1 MNTMAENVKY
11 RFIENIGDYF
21 PSDYFGEDFLKK
33 VQQLADYND
42 EQMKALCPP
51 YVQLKERYTQYKNFI
66 VNQNPRVKDAISR
79 TNEFHKA
86 LLTILGYDPED
97 KGYHEKY
104 IVSEDGEKTEIV
116 PVRNILRTHNK
127 VQMLIMEMRP
137 LIKVGDDEPEGLF
150 QQQYDDGEVTPHQ
163 RYSASHWENVFT
175 FDKEHEKISPAV
187 INKAVSQI
195 FLMPEEKR
203 PQYILMLAGSKVMLL
218 DQEKWARGSYLVFS
232 LDELFSQA
240 SISAFRNYYALF
252 HLLVCKQ
259 TLAADS
265 ETLLMSTLIEDSYR
279 NAYSVTQDLKQGVV
293 NAVETIAN
301 EALYYMKNVA
311 HQPFGKL
318 QEDGTYDETDDRFE
332 AEVKDDCLTLVYR
345 LLFIFYAES
354 RQELEILPTNDEVY
368 NKGYSLDMLRDLEQ
382 VNLVSQQS
390 RDGYFFDD
398 SIKTLFYMLSHGI
411 NEGVDTKAFR
421 VIHIDSPMF
430 DDSKLN
436 HLKGVKLRNQKWQE
450 IIRSL
455 SLSNRDGKCGRISY
469 ANLGVNQLGSVYESL
484 LAYRGFYAEEDYI
497 EVHKAN
503 EPQDGT
509 FLVPYSRFE
518 AFDIS
523 EVLTDSEGM
532 PIILKKGTFVYRLN
546 GRDRQK
552 SASYYTPEVLTRS
565 TVKYTIKGI
574 LERVEKGEISALELL
589 NMKILEPAMGAAA
602 FQNEVINQLSEA
614 YLTYRSKELR
624 AKGRENW
631 RIEPDKYRD
640 ELQKVKAYIATHN
653 VYGVDLNPTA
663 IELGKLS
670 LWLNVIHKDMETP
683 FFSNRLALGNAVI
696 GAWLKVYDK
705 SEVVGTPIRGKK
717 KLQQNEWWS
726 RAPHRLHFK
735 NSRPQRRTNEIYHF
749 LLPDKNML
757 GVRSIKEQKAAHPDE
772 AALMSQ
778 KLADWTRPLSSEEFV
793 RLQRLSDKIDILLKE
808 YVEFQMSIEKLT
820 ENRYALWGTPGKSD
834 TSLLDNDNFVDTYRE
849 KQELNDT
856 RYRHDNAYYRLKMVM
871 DYWCSLWFWEYDD
884 ANSLPLREDYWSDI
898 DAMLNVS
905 DEKLNK
911 GTKLVI
917 KPSALHAEGEQMSMF
932 NDDAQL
938 TIGDEVVVEESP
950 YEQTDEQTSELIT
963 KTKQEILAQ
972 TQGQRST
979 LFDDSYRFRIV
990 ARLAERYHFFH
1001 PMLEFL
1007 EVFWLRDGFDIIC
1020 GNPPWI
1026 KLEFD
1031 EQGILAEKY
1040 PEVAIRKMSA
1050 PAARKLRDLMFEQI
1064 PATEILYHNEEIET
1078 ACSAGF
1084 LNAYCNYP
1092 LLIGQQTNLY
1102 KCVLVNTLEL
1112 ASEIG
1117 FVGLL
1122 TPESIYDD
1130 PNGQPLRRELYKHLC
1145 YHFQYQN
1152 ELRLFAE
1159 VHHHTRYGGQ
1169 LLRGGISSPPKFSS
1183 INNLFHP
1190 STVDAC
1196 FAHDGHGICGGLKDD
1211 NGKWNTQAHK
1221 DRIVNVGEDELR
1233 VLSEAFEDGADWE
1246 TVKLTSIHAKEII
1259 NVLSRFSAFP
1269 THVSDYTDRIVSEG
1283 LHETN
1288 SVDKEIMKRN
1298 VVYPNYEGMELIYSG
1313 PHFFC
1318 ANPIYKTPRS
1328 ICNLNSDYDTIDLT
1342 QIGEDYLPRTNY
1354 TPLKDLSEFRKLIPG
1369 FAIGIDEEGKTK
1381 YDDWSSYY
1389 KMGFRRMIGS
1399 TSERTLSG
1407 AILLPNC
1414 LHIGGVV
1421 SITFKNYENLIEF
1434 CGLTCSLPLDF
1445 YVKTLG
1451 ITDIHANRILPFPLG
1466 IDNRF
1471 KSALYSRTLMLN
1483 CVTRY
1488 YAKLWQECWQDS
1500 YASEQW
1506 SIEDLRLKSFDILT
1520 GEWSWDTPLRNYFER
1535 RQAMVEIDVIC
1546 AMALGLT
1553 LEDLE
1558 MIYTIQFPVLKQ
1570 YENDTWY
1577 DADGKI
1583 VFTCSKGLSGVGL
1596 DRPVWDQIKGKISE
1610 DGLTA
1615 QGAVPTYEHTITK
1628 SELYQ
1633 GQKQTFVA
1641 PYTRCDR
1648 IEDYRRAWK
1657 HFESLLNTK

>member
-1 MNTMAENVKY
+1 MSTMAENVKY

-42 EQMKALCPP
+42 DQMKALCLP
-51 YVQLKERYTQYKNFI
+51 YVQLKEHYTQYKNFI
-66 VNQNPRVKDAISR
+66 VNQNPRIKDAILR
-79 TNEFHKA
+79 TNEFHKR

-97 KGYHEKY
+97 KGYNEKY
-104 IVSEDGEKTEIV
+104 IVSEDGDKAEII

-137 LIKVGDDEPEGLF
+137 LIKVGEDEPAGLF
-150 QQQYDDGEVTPHQ
+150 QQQYDDGEVPHQ
-163 RYSASHWENVFT
+163 RYSASHWESVFT
-175 FDKEHEKISPAV
+175 FDKEHERISPSV

-218 DQEKWARGSYLVFS
+218 DQDKWARGSYLIFS

-252 HLLVCKQ
+252 HLLVCKD

-265 ETLLMSTLIEDSYR
+265 ETLLMSSLIEDSYR

-293 NAVETIAN
+293 KAVETIAN

-311 HQPFGKL
+311 HQPFGKR

-398 SIKTLFYMLSHGI
+398 SIKTLFYMLSNGI
-411 NEGVDTKAFR
+411 NEGVETKAFR

-436 HLKGVKLRNQKWQE
+436 HLNGVKLRNQKWQE

-497 EVHKAN
+497 EVHKADT
-503 EPQDGT
+503 PQDGT

-518 AFDIS
+518 AFDLS
-523 EVLTDSEGM
+523 EVLTDKDGM

-565 TVKYTIKGI
+565 TVKYTLKGI

-602 FQNEVINQLSEA
+602 FQNEVINQLAEA

-624 AKGRENW
+624 EQGREKW

-705 SEVVGTPIRGKK
+705 SEVVGTVVRGKK
-717 KLQQNEWWS
+717 TLQPTEWWE

-735 NSRPQRRTNEIYHF
+735 NNRIKRNPNEIYHF

-757 GVRSIKEQKAAHPDE
+757 GVRAIKEQKAEHPTE
-772 AALMSQ
+772 SSLMSQ
-778 KLADWTRPLSSEEFV
+778 KLAQWTAALSSEEF
-793 RLQRLSDKIDILLKE
+793 RILQRLSSKIDFLLRE

-820 ENRYALWGTPGKSD
+820 ENRYALWGTPGKNE
-834 TSLLDNDNFVDTYRE
+834 TSMLDSNDFVDTYRE

-884 ANSLPLREDYWSDI
+884 ANSLPSREDYWNDI
-898 DAMLNVS
+898 EAMLDVS

-911 GTKLVI
+911 GAKMVI
-917 KPSALHAEGEQMSMF
+917 KPSNLHAGGEQMRMF
-932 NDDAQL
+932 EDETQL

-950 YEQTDEQTSELIT
+950 YEQTDEETSVLLT
-963 KTKQEILAQ
+963 KTKQEILAE
-972 TQGQRST
+972 TQGHRTT
-979 LFDDSYRFRIV
+979 LFDNSYRFRIV

-1001 PMLEFL
+1001 PMLEFA

-1026 KLEFD
+1026 KYTFEGAD
-1031 EQGILAEKY
+1031 IIAEKY
-1040 PEVAIRKMSA
+1040 PEVAIRKMTA
-1050 PAARKLRDLMFEQI
+1050 PQVRKMREQMFEDI
-1064 PATEILYHNEEIET
+1064 PQTEVIYTSEEIEN
-1078 ACSAGF
+1078 ACSSVF
-1084 LNAYCNYP
+1084 LNAYSNYP
-1092 LLIGQQTNLY
+1092 LLAGQQTDIY
-1102 KCVLVNTLEL
+1102 KCVLENTFGLV
-1112 ASEIG
+1112 SEQG

-1130 PNGQPLRRELYKHLC
+1130 PNGQPLRHELYKHLC

-1159 VHHHTRYGGQ
+1159 VDHHTRYGGQ
-1169 LLRGGISSPPKFSS
+1169 LLRGRTSSPPRFAS

-1196 FAHDGHGICGGLKDD
+1196 FAHDGHGICGGLKDE
-1211 NGKWNTQAHK
+1211 NGKWNTAAHK
-1221 DRIVNVGEDELR
+1221 DRIVQYSEEELR
-1233 VLSEAFEDGADWE
+1233 VLSDTFEDGADWQC
-1246 TVKLTSIHAKEII
+1246 VKLVSVHTNEII
-1259 NVLSRFSAFP
+1259 RILKKLSQYRSIITDDKIITVAFDE
-1269 THVSDYTDRIVSEG
+1269 TGAVDSGILDRK
-1283 LHETN
+1283 TF
-1288 SVDKEIMKRN
+1288 
-1298 VVYPNYEGMELIYSG
+1298 YPNVDNYEMVYNG
-1313 PHFFC
+1313 PQFYV
-1318 ANPIYKTPRS
+1318 ANPLNKTPRER
-1328 ICNLNSDYDTIDLT
+1328 CLLNSDYDNIDLMAV
-1342 QIGEDYLPRTNY
+1342 DANY
-1354 TPLKDLSEFRKLIPG
+1354 TPRSNYIPLKSKEEYTRLIQGFPQGQDSDGNTVYDNWIDYYHLGFRKMVG
-1369 FAIGIDEEGKTK
+1369 
-1381 YDDWSSYY
+1381 SSA
-1389 KMGFRRMIGS
+1389 
-1399 TSERTLSG
+1399 ERTLIG
-1407 AILLPNC
+1407 AILPKRTAHINGVISVTFQNP
-1414 LHIGGVV
+1414 LHIVDMSALCSSVV
-1421 SITFKNYENLIEF
+1421 M
-1434 CGLTCSLPLDF
+1434 DF
-1445 YVKTLG
+1445 YVKTLSVHNL
-1451 ITDIHANRILPFPLG
+1451 TTNRILSFPLG
-1466 IDNRF
+1466 VHE
-1471 KSALYSRTLMLN
+1471 KYKAALYSRALLLN
-1483 CVTRY
+1483 CLTEAYRQ
-1488 YAKLWQECWQDS
+1488 LWEDCWSES
-1500 YASEQW
+1500 YRSQSW
-1506 SIEDLRLKSFDILT
+1506 SIEDHRLKPFNTLT
-1520 GEWSWDTPLRNYFER
+1520 QTWSWDIPLRNYFER
-1535 RQAMVEIDVIC
+1535 RQALVEIDVIS
-1546 AMALGLT
+1546 AMALGLS
-1553 LEDLE
+1553 LDDLE
-1558 MIYTIQFPVLKQ
+1558 MIYQIQFPIMQQ
-1570 YENDTWY
+1570 YEQDTWY
-1577 DADGKI
+1577 DAEGKV
-1583 VFTCSKGLSGVGL
+1583 VFTCSKGLPGVGL
-1596 DRPVWDQIKGKISE
+1596 DRPVWDSIKGEISE

-1615 QGAVPTYEHTITK
+1615 KGVAPTYEHTITK

-1633 GQKQTFVA
+1633 DQKQTFVA
-1641 PYTRCDR
+1641 PYTCCDR
-1648 IEDYRRAWK
+1648 IADYRRAWA
-1657 HFESLLNTK
+1657 HFEKVFK

>member
-1 MNTMAENVKY
+1 MSTMAENVKY

-42 EQMKALCPP
+42 DQMKALCPP
-51 YVQLKERYTQYKNFI
+51 YVQLKEHYTQYKNFI
-66 VNQNPRVKDAISR
+66 VNQNPRIKDAILR
-79 TNEFHKA
+79 TNEFHKR

-97 KGYHEKY
+97 KGYNEKY
-104 IVSEDGEKTEIV
+104 IVSEDGDKAEII

-137 LIKVGDDEPEGLF
+137 LIKVGEDEPAGLF
-150 QQQYDDGEVTPHQ
+150 QQQYDDGEVPHQ
-163 RYSASHWENVFT
+163 RYSASHWESVFT
-175 FDKEHEKISPAV
+175 FDKEHERISPSV
-187 INKAVSQI
+187 INKAISQI

-218 DQEKWARGSYLVFS
+218 DQDKWARGSYLIFS

-252 HLLVCKQ
+252 HLLVCKD

-265 ETLLMSTLIEDSYR
+265 ETLLMSSLIEDSYR

-293 NAVETIAN
+293 KAVETIAN

-311 HQPFGKL
+311 HQPFGKR
-318 QEDGTYDETDDRFE
+318 QDDGTYDETDDRFE

-411 NEGVDTKAFR
+411 NEGVETKAFR

-436 HLKGVKLRNQKWQE
+436 HLNGVKLRNQKWQE

-497 EVHKAN
+497 EVHKADT
-503 EPQDGT
+503 PQDGT

-518 AFDIS
+518 AFDLS
-523 EVLTDSEGM
+523 EVLTDKDGM

-565 TVKYTIKGI
+565 TVKYTLKGI
-574 LERVEKGEISALELL
+574 LERVENKEISALELL

-602 FQNEVINQLSEA
+602 FQNEVINQLAEA

-624 AKGRENW
+624 EQGREKW

-705 SEVVGTPIRGKK
+705 SEVVGTVVRGKK
-717 KLQQNEWWS
+717 TLQPTEWWEH
-726 RAPHRLHFK
+726 APHRLHFK
-735 NSRPQRRTNEIYHF
+735 NNRIKRNPNEIYHF

-757 GVRSIKEQKAAHPDE
+757 GVRAIKEQKAAHPTE
-772 AALMSQ
+772 SSLMSQ
-778 KLADWTRPLSSEEFV
+778 KLAQWTAALSSEEFKT
-793 RLQRLSDKIDILLKE
+793 LQRLSSKIDFLLRE

-820 ENRYALWGTPGKSD
+820 ENRYALWGTPGKNE
-834 TSLLDNDNFVDTYRE
+834 TSMLDSNDFVDTYRE

-884 ANSLPLREDYWSDI
+884 ANSLPSREDYWNDI
-898 DAMLNVS
+898 EAMLDVS

-911 GTKLVI
+911 GAKMVI
-917 KPSALHAEGEQMSMF
+917 KPSNLHAGGEQMRMF
-932 NDDAQL
+932 EEETQL
-938 TIGDEVVVEESP
+938 TIGDEVIVEESP
-950 YEQTDEQTSELIT
+950 YEQTDEETSVLLT
-963 KTKQEILAQ
+963 KTKQEILAE
-972 TQGQRST
+972 TQGHRTT
-979 LFDDSYRFRIV
+979 LFDNSYRFRIV

-1001 PMLEFL
+1001 PMLEFA

-1020 GNPPWI
+1020 GNPPWL

-1031 EQGILAEKY
+1031 EQGILSEKY

-1050 PAARKLRDLMFEQI
+1050 PEVRSLRDTMFSQI
-1064 PATEILYHNEEIET
+1064 PVTETLYRSEETET
-1078 ACSAGF
+1078 AGSAVF
-1084 LNAYCNYP
+1084 MNAHCNYP
-1092 LLIGQQTNLY
+1092 LLAGQQTNLY
-1102 KCVLVNTLEL
+1102 KCVLEN
-1112 ASEIG
+1112 G
-1117 FVGLL
+1117 FSQLSQNGFMGLL
-1122 TPESIYDD
+1122 HPETVYDD
-1130 PNGQPLRRELYKHLC
+1130 PNGQPLRREIYPRLR
-1145 YHFQYQN
+1145 YHFQYHN
-1152 ELRLFAE
+1152 ELQLFAE
-1159 VHHHTRYGGQ
+1159 VHHNTKYGTHVYGSPQ
-1169 LLRGGISSPPKFSS
+1169 SHISFYS
-1183 INNLFHP
+1183 IHDLFHP
-1190 STVDAC
+1190 ATIDGC
-1196 FAHDGHGICGGLKDD
+1196 FSHDGHGVCGGIKDD
-1211 NGKWNTQAHK
+1211 DGKWNLESHK
-1221 DRIVNVGEDELR
+1221 NRIVHFTDNELR
-1233 VLSEAFEDGADWE
+1233 VLCDAFEDGENWQ
-1246 TVKLTSIHAKEII
+1246 TTKLISIHS
-1259 NVLSRFSAFP
+1259 NVIVSVLETLSRFP
-1269 THVSDYTDRIVSEG
+1269 HHVRNYRRVISEG

-1288 SVDKEIMKRN
+1288 AVDKGIMCRN
-1298 VVYPNYEGMELIYSG
+1298 TKIPDVDRYEMIYSG
-1313 PHFFC
+1313 PHIYVS
-1318 ANPIYKTPRS
+1318 NPQYKTPR
-1328 ICNLNSDYDTIDLT
+1328 IKCVLNSDYDIVDASNKDSF
-1342 QIGEDYLPRTNY
+1342 IRTNY
-1354 TPLKDLSEFRKLIPG
+1354 TPVLPIEQYKEVIEGFEESEISWIDGIKVGLRKMLSISG
-1369 FAIGIDEEGKTK
+1369 
-1381 YDDWSSYY
+1381 
-1389 KMGFRRMIGS
+1389 
-1399 TSERTLSG
+1399 ERTLTL
-1407 AILLPNC
+1407 ALLPSKSSHTNG
-1414 LHIGGVV
+1414 II
-1421 SITFKNYENLIEF
+1421 SIIFPTNWQNVEF
-1434 CGLTCSLPLDF
+1434 TGLGSSTILDF
-1445 YVKTLG
+1445 FIKVIGSQNMTEGRLSS
-1451 ITDIHANRILPFPLG
+1451 FPLG
-1466 IDNRF
+1466 IDDKY
-1471 KSALYSRTLMLN
+1471 KSALYVRTLLLN
-1483 CVTRY
+1483 CLTEPY
-1488 YAKLWQECWQDS
+1488 SPLWEECWREDYRSQ
-1500 YASEQW
+1500 QW
-1506 SIEDLRLKSFDILT
+1506 SIEDSRLKPFNTLT
-1520 GEWSWDTPLRNYFER
+1520 KQWSWDIPLRNYFER
-1535 RQAMVEIDVIC
+1535 HQALVEIDVIT
-1546 AMALGLT
+1546 AMALGLS

-1558 MIYTIQFPVLKQ
+1558 MIYTIQFPVLQ
-1570 YENDTWY
+1570 QNENDTWY
-1577 DADGKI
+1577 DAEGKI
-1583 VFTCSKGLSGVGL
+1583 VFTCSKGLTGVGL
-1596 DRPVWDQIKGKISE
+1596 DRPVWDGIKGDISG

-1615 QGAVPTYEHTITK
+1615 KGVAPTYEHTITK

-1641 PYTRCDR
+1641 PYTCCDR
-1648 IEDYRRAWK
+1648 IADYRRAWA
-1657 HFESLLNTK
+1657 HFEKVFK

>member
-1 MNTMAENVKY
+1 MSTMAENVKY

-42 EQMKALCPP
+42 DQMKALCPP
-51 YVQLKERYTQYKNFI
+51 YVQLKEHYTQYKNFI
-66 VNQNPRVKDAISR
+66 VNQNPRIKDAILR
-79 TNEFHKA
+79 TNEFHKR

-97 KGYHEKY
+97 RGYNEKY
-104 IVSEDGEKTEIV
+104 IVSEDGDKAEII

-137 LIKVGDDEPEGLF
+137 LIKVGEDEPAGLF
-150 QQQYDDGEVTPHQ
+150 QQQYDDGEVPHQ
-163 RYSASHWENVFT
+163 RYSASHWESVFT
-175 FDKEHEKISPAV
+175 FDKEHERISPSV

-218 DQEKWARGSYLVFS
+218 DQDKWARGSYLIFS

-252 HLLVCKQ
+252 HLLVCKD

-265 ETLLMSTLIEDSYR
+265 ETLLMSSLIEDSYR

-293 NAVETIAN
+293 KAVETIAN

-311 HQPFGKL
+311 HQPFGKR
-318 QEDGTYDETDDRFE
+318 EDDGTYDETDDRFE

-411 NEGVDTKAFR
+411 NEGVETKAFR

-436 HLKGVKLRNQKWQE
+436 HLNGVKLRNQKWQE

-497 EVHKAN
+497 EVHKADT
-503 EPQDGT
+503 PQDGT

-518 AFDIS
+518 AFDLS
-523 EVLTDSEGM
+523 EVLTDKDGM

-565 TVKYTIKGI
+565 TVKYTLKGI

-602 FQNEVINQLSEA
+602 FQNEVINQLAEA

-624 AKGRENW
+624 EQGREKW

-705 SEVVGTPIRGKK
+705 SEVVGTVVRGKK
-717 KLQQNEWWS
+717 TLQPTDWWE

-735 NSRPQRRTNEIYHF
+735 NNRIKRNPNEIYHF

-757 GVRSIKEQKAAHPDE
+757 GVRAIKEQKAAHPTE
-772 AALMSQ
+772 SSLMSQ
-778 KLADWTRPLSSEEFV
+778 KLAQWTAALSSEEFKT
-793 RLQRLSDKIDILLKE
+793 LQRLSSKIDILLRE

-820 ENRYALWGTPGKSD
+820 ENRYALWGTPGKNE
-834 TSLLDNDNFVDTYRE
+834 TSMLDSNDFVDTYRE

-884 ANSLPLREDYWSDI
+884 ANSLPSREDYWNDI
-898 DAMLNVS
+898 EAMLDVS
-905 DEKLNK
+905 DDKLNK
-911 GTKLVI
+911 GAKMVI
-917 KPSALHAEGEQMSMF
+917 KPSNLHAGGEQMRMF
-932 NDDAQL
+932 EEETQL

-950 YEQTDEQTSELIT
+950 YEQTDEETSVLLT
-963 KTKQEILAQ
+963 KTKQEILAE
-972 TQGQRST
+972 TQGHRTT
-979 LFDDSYRFRIV
+979 LFDNSYRFRIV

-1001 PMLEFL
+1001 PMLEFA

-1031 EQGILAEKY
+1031 EQGIVSEKY
-1040 PEVAIRKMSA
+1040 PEVAIRNISA
-1050 PAARKLRDLMFEQI
+1050 PERKKLLDKFFAENEYLHQLFIAEQVDN
-1064 PATEILYHNEEIET
+1064 TCTTNYM
-1078 ACSAGF
+1078 S
-1084 LNAYCNYP
+1084 AYCNYP
-1092 LLIGQQTNLY
+1092 LLRGQQANLY
-1102 KCVLVNTLEL
+1102 KCVLTN
-1112 ASEIG
+1112 G
-1117 FVGLL
+1117 FDNLSDNGYMGLL
-1122 TPESIYDD
+1122 HPEGVYDD
-1130 PNGQPLRRELYKHLC
+1130 ANGQSLRQEIYRRLV
-1145 YHFQYQN
+1145 YHFQFQN
-1152 ELRLFAE
+1152 ALNLFADVAHRE
-1159 VHHHTRYGGQ
+1159 KYGTSIYG
-1169 LLRGGISSPPKFSS
+1169 LHREEINFYN

-1190 STVDAC
+1190 STIDAC
-1196 FAHDGHGICGGLKDD
+1196 FSHDGHGMCGGIKV
-1211 NGKWNTQAHK
+1211 NEKWNLEGHK
-1221 DRIVNVGEDELR
+1221 DRIVNYTLNELQT
-1233 VLSEAFEDGADWE
+1233 LANTFEENSDP
-1246 TVKLTSIHAKEII
+1246 TSTKLVSIHNRRILSILGKIANFPHHI
-1259 NVLSRFSAFP
+1259 NEVDRLVTQAINNTNGVVDGLVKPSTIFP
-1269 THVSDYTDRIVSEG
+1269 
-1283 LHETN
+1283 
-1288 SVDKEIMKRN
+1288 SVENCQM
-1298 VVYPNYEGMELIYSG
+1298 IYSG
-1313 PHFFC
+1313 PHMYVC
-1318 ANPIYKTPRS
+1318 NPLYKNPHEDFGGKA
-1328 ICNLNSDYDTIDLT
+1328 DYDTVDLSSISESFQT
-1342 QIGEDYLPRTNY
+1342 RTNFI
-1354 TPLKDLSEFRKLIPG
+1354 PLLPLNEYKYSING
-1369 FAIGIDEEGKTK
+1369 FIIGQDENGQPM
-1381 YDDWSSYY
+1381 YDSWLMHY
-1389 KMGFRRMIGS
+1389 KMAFRNMLSQAG
-1399 TSERTLSG
+1399 ERTLTGCILAPG
-1407 AILLPNC
+1407 AS
-1414 LHIGGVV
+1414 HVHTVV
-1421 SITFKNYENLIEF
+1421 SVAFRNDEHLVEFAGISSSLI
-1434 CGLTCSLPLDF
+1434 LDF
-1445 YVKTLG
+1445 MTKTIAASNLSVSRLDSTP
-1451 ITDIHANRILPFPLG
+1451 IN
-1466 IDNRF
+1466 IDEKY
-1471 KSALYSRTLMLN
+1471 KSALYVRTLLLN
-1483 CVTRY
+1483 CLTKPYRP
-1488 YAKLWQECWQDS
+1488 LWEECWREDYRSQ
-1500 YASEQW
+1500 QW
-1506 SIEDLRLKSFDILT
+1506 SIGDSRLKPFNTLT
-1520 GEWSWDTPLRNYFER
+1520 KQWSWDIPLRNYFER
-1535 RQAMVEIDVIC
+1535 HQALVEIDVIT
-1546 AMALGLT
+1546 AMALGLS

-1558 MIYTIQFPVLKQ
+1558 MIYTIQFPVLQ
-1570 YENDTWY
+1570 QNENDTWY
-1577 DADGKI
+1577 DAEGKI
-1583 VFTCSKGLSGVGL
+1583 VFTCSKGLTGVGL
-1596 DRPVWDQIKGKISE
+1596 DRPVWDSIKGEISE

-1615 QGAVPTYEHTITK
+1615 KGVAPTYEHTITK

-1641 PYTRCDR
+1641 PYTCCDR
-1648 IEDYRRAWK
+1648 IADYRRAWA
-1657 HFESLLNTK
+1657 HFEKVFK

>member
-1 MNTMAENVKY
+1 MSTMAENVKY

-42 EQMKALCPP
+42 DQMKALCPP
-51 YVQLKERYTQYKNFI
+51 YVQLKEHYTQYKNFI
-66 VNQNPRVKDAISR
+66 VNQTPRIKDAILR
-79 TNEFHKA
+79 TNEFHKR

-97 KGYHEKY
+97 KGYNEKY
-104 IVSEDGEKTEIV
+104 IVSEDGDKAEII

-137 LIKVGDDEPEGLF
+137 LIKVGEDEPAGLF
-150 QQQYDDGEVTPHQ
+150 QQQYDDGEVPHQ
-163 RYSASHWENVFT
+163 RYSASHWESVFT
-175 FDKEHEKISPAV
+175 FDKEHERISPSV

-218 DQEKWARGSYLVFS
+218 DQDKWARGSYLIFS

-252 HLLVCKQ
+252 HLLVCKD
-259 TLAADS
+259 TIAADS
-265 ETLLMSTLIEDSYR
+265 ETLLMSSLIEDSYR

-293 NAVETIAN
+293 KAVETIAN
-301 EALYYMKNVA
+301 EALYYMKHVA
-311 HQPFGKL
+311 HQPFGKRL
-318 QEDGTYDETDDRFE
+318 EDGTYDETDDRFE

-411 NEGVDTKAFR
+411 NEGVETKAFR

-436 HLKGVKLRNQKWQE
+436 HLNGVKLRNQKWQE

-497 EVHKAN
+497 EVHKADT
-503 EPQDGT
+503 PQDGT

-518 AFDIS
+518 AFDLS
-523 EVLTDSEGM
+523 EVLTDKDGM

-565 TVKYTIKGI
+565 TVKYTLKGI

-602 FQNEVINQLSEA
+602 FQNEVINQLAEA

-624 AKGRENW
+624 EQGREKW

-705 SEVVGTPIRGKK
+705 SEVVGKPGRNN
-717 KLQQNEWWS
+717 KLIPTEWWE

-735 NSRPQRRTNEIYHF
+735 NNRIKRNPNEIYHF

-757 GVRSIKEQKAAHPDE
+757 GVRAIKEQKAAHPTE
-772 AALMSQ
+772 SSLMSQ
-778 KLADWTRPLSSEEFV
+778 KLAQWTAALSSEEFKT
-793 RLQRLSDKIDILLKE
+793 LQRLSSKIDILLRE

-820 ENRYALWGTPGKSD
+820 ENRYALWGTPGKNE
-834 TSLLDNDNFVDTYRE
+834 TSMLDSNDFVDTYRE

-884 ANSLPLREDYWSDI
+884 ANSLPSREDYWNDI
-898 DAMLNVS
+898 EAMLDVS
-905 DEKLNK
+905 DDKLNK
-911 GTKLVI
+911 GAKMVI
-917 KPSALHAEGEQMSMF
+917 KPSNLHAGGEQMRMF
-932 NDDAQL
+932 EEETQL

-950 YEQTDEQTSELIT
+950 YEQTDEETSVLLT
-963 KTKQEILAQ
+963 KTKQEILAE
-972 TQGQRST
+972 TQGHRTT
-979 LFDDSYRFRIV
+979 LFDNSYRFRIV

-1001 PMLEFL
+1001 PMLEFA

-1020 GNPPWI
+1020 GNPPWLKYTFEGADI
-1026 KLEFD
+1026 
-1031 EQGILAEKY
+1031 ISEKY
-1040 PEVAIRKMSA
+1040 PEVAIRRLTAPQVKAMTEEYMQNSMLSA
-1050 PAARKLRDLMFEQI
+1050 LYNECE
-1064 PATEILYHNEEIET
+1064 TEV
-1078 ACSAGF
+1078 ACSLAFMNGY
-1084 LNAYCNYP
+1084 ANYP
-1092 LLIGQQTNLY
+1092 LLVGQQTNLY
-1102 KCVLVNTLEL
+1102 KCVLENGFDEL
-1112 ASEIG
+1112 SG
-1117 FVGLL
+1117 NGCMGLL
-1122 TPESIYDD
+1122 HPETVYDD
-1130 PNGQPLRRELYKHLC
+1130 PHGQPLREVIYQRLRF
-1145 YHFQYQN
+1145 HFQFKN
-1152 ELRLFAE
+1152 ELLLFAE
-1159 VHHHTRYGGQ
+1159 IGDRKDYSVNIYGSVQ
-1169 LLRGGISSPPKFSS
+1169 SEPNFDC

-1190 STVDAC
+1190 ATIDAC
-1196 FAHDGHGICGGLKDD
+1196 YSHDGHGECGGIKK
-1211 NGKWNTQAHK
+1211 NGTWNLDGHK
-1221 DRIVNVGEDELR
+1221 DRIVHYTADELL
-1233 VLSEAFEDGADWE
+1233 VLRETFEPDADPNS
-1246 TVKLTSIHAKEII
+1246 VKLACIHAREIL
-1259 NVLSRFSAFP
+1259 NVLRAISLFP
-1269 THVSDYTDRIVSEG
+1269 THLRDFSKIITECF
-1283 LHETN
+1283 HETN
-1288 SVDKEIMKRN
+1288 SISDGTNIIDTH
-1298 VVYPNYEGMELIYSG
+1298 YPDINNLEMICSG
-1313 PHFFC
+1313 PHIFVG
-1318 ANPIYKTPRS
+1318 NPLYKNPREV
-1328 ICNLNSDYDTIDLT
+1328 CVNKADYDPINLTLIDKSFAARTKYTRLT
-1342 QIGEDYLPRTNY
+1342 NIPAYRNL
-1354 TPLKDLSEFRKLIPG
+1354 LPG
-1369 FAIGIDEEGKTK
+1369 FVIGQDDEGNDK
-1381 YDDWSSYY
+1381 YDCWLDYY
-1389 KMGFRRMIGS
+1389 KVAMRKMLNLGG
-1399 TSERTLSG
+1399 ERTLIG
-1407 AILLPNC
+1407 AIIPPKYAHTNGIISATIQDKRKLVEF
-1414 LHIGGVV
+1414 GGLV
-1421 SITFKNYENLIEF
+1421 SSLI
-1434 CGLTCSLPLDF
+1434 LDF
-1445 YVKTLG
+1445 LINTIGSHNL
-1451 ITDIHANRILPFPLG
+1451 TDSRMVSFPLG
-1466 IDNRF
+1466 IDEKF
-1471 KSALYSRTLMLN
+1471 LPPLLLRTLLLN
-1483 CVTRY
+1483 CLTES
-1488 YAKLWQECWQDS
+1488 YADLWQSVYNPKWSDS
-1500 YASEQW
+1500 W
-1506 SIEDLRLKSFDILT
+1506 SISDSRLKSL
-1520 GEWSWDTPLRNYFER
+1520 ENLPAVWDESVPLRNDYER
-1535 RQAMVEIDVIC
+1535 RLALVEIDVLT
-1546 AMALGLT
+1546 AMALGLS
-1553 LEDLE
+1553 LEELE
-1558 MIYTIQFPVLKQ
+1558 LVYTSQFAVLQ
-1570 YENDTWY
+1570 QNEDDTWY
-1577 DADGKI
+1577 DKNGNI
-1583 VFTCSKGLSGVGL
+1583 IFTRNVGLSGIGM
-1596 DRPVWDQIKGKISE
+1596 DRPDWERIRGEISL

-1615 QGAVPTYEHTITK
+1615 YGIAPTYEHTITK
-1628 SELYQ
+1628 SELYR
-1633 GQKQTFVA
+1633 GEKQTFVA
-1641 PYTRCDR
+1641 PYNRCDR
-1648 IEDYRRAWK
+1648 VEDYRRAWA
-1657 HFESLLNTK
+1657 HFEKVFK

>member
-1 MNTMAENVKY
+1 MAENVKY

-51 YVQLKERYTQYKNFI
+51 YVQLKEHYTQYKNFI

-79 TNEFHKA
+79 TNEFHQR
-86 LLTILGYDPED
+86 LLTILGYDPQG
-97 KGYHEKY
+97 KGYQEKY
-104 IVSEDGEKTEIV
+104 VVSEDGDKTEIV

-150 QQQYDDGEVTPHQ
+150 QQQYDDGEVKFQ
-163 RYSASHWENVFT
+163 RYAASHWESVFT

-218 DQEKWARGSYLVFS
+218 DQEKWARGSYLIFS

-311 HQPFGKL
+311 HQPFGKR

-354 RQELEILPTNDEVY
+354 RQDLEILPTNDVVY

-382 VNLVSQQS
+382 VNLVSQLS

-398 SIKTLFYMLSHGI
+398 SINTLFRMLSHGI
-411 NEGVDTKAFR
+411 NEGEDTKAFR

-430 DDSKLN
+430 DDTKLN

-523 EVLTDSEGM
+523 EVLTDAEGM

-565 TVKYTIKGI
+565 TVKYTLKGI
-574 LERVEKGEISALELL
+574 LERVEKGEISALDLL

-631 RIEPDKYRD
+631 RVEPDKYRD

-705 SEVVGTPIRGKK
+705 SEVVGKPSKK
-717 KLQQNEWWS
+717 NQKYVLLPNEWWNC
-726 RAPHRLHFK
+726 APHRLHFK
-735 NSRPQRRTNEIYHF
+735 NNHPQRRPNEIYHF

-757 GVRSIKEQKAAHPDE
+757 GIRSIKEQKAAHPTE

-778 KLADWTRPLSSEEFV
+778 KISEWTQPLGSEEFT
-793 RLQRLSDKIDILLKE
+793 RLQRLSNKIDILLKE

-856 RYRHDNAYYRLKMVM
+856 RYRHDNAYFRLKMVM
-871 DYWCSLWFWEYDD
+871 DYWCSLWFWEYED
-884 ANSLPLREDYWSDI
+884 ANSLPSREDYWADI
-898 DAMLNVS
+898 EAMLDVS

-911 GTKLVI
+911 GAKMVV
-917 KPSALHAEGEQMSMF
+917 KPSTLHAEGEQLRMF

-950 YEQTDEQTSELIT
+950 YEQTDEQTSELLT
-963 KTKQEILAQ
+963 KTKQEILAD
-972 TQGQRST
+972 TQGQRTT
-979 LFDDSYRFRIV
+979 LFDESRRFRIV

-1026 KLEFD
+1026 KYTFEGAD
-1031 EQGILAEKY
+1031 IIAEKY

-1050 PAARKLRDLMFEQI
+1050 PQVRKMREQMFVDIPLME
-1064 PATEILYHNEEIET
+1064 TLYKGEEIDY
-1078 ACSAGF
+1078 ACSAEF
-1084 LNAYCNYP
+1084 LNANQNYP
-1092 LLIGQQTNLY
+1092 LLVGQQTNLY
-1102 KCVLVNTLEL
+1102 KCVLENGFSLI
-1112 ASEIG
+1112 SETG
-1117 FVGLL
+1117 FIGLL
-1122 TPESIYDD
+1122 HPETVYDD
-1130 PNGQPLRRELYKHLC
+1130 PNGQPLREEIYRRLR

-1152 ELRLFAE
+1152 ALNLFAE
-1159 VHHHTRYGGQ
+1159 VAHRERY
-1169 LLRGGISSPPKFSS
+1169 SSNIYGSDQHRICFYN

-1196 FAHDGHGICGGLKDD
+1196 FAHDGHGVCGGIKV
-1211 NGKWNTQAHK
+1211 NEKWNLEGHK
-1221 DRIVNVGEDELR
+1221 KRIVQFTNDEIEL
-1233 VLSEAFEDGADWE
+1233 LSNTFEDGSTRTCAKLVNFH
-1246 TVKLTSIHAKEII
+1246 TVDVISIIQKLSSYPT
-1259 NVLSRFSAFP
+1259 NVLGSQNIITMCF
-1269 THVSDYTDRIVSEG
+1269 D
-1283 LHETN
+1283 ETG
-1288 SVDKEIMKRN
+1288 SLDAGILRRDTR
-1298 VVYPNYEGMELIYSG
+1298 YPNYDKYEMVYNG
-1313 PHFFC
+1313 PQIFIN
-1318 ANPIYKTPRS
+1318 NPCYKTPREM
-1328 ICNLNSDYDTIDLT
+1328 CENKGDFDTIDL
-1342 QIGEDYLPRTNY
+1342 QSIDANYIARTNY
-1354 TPLKDLSEFRKLIPG
+1354 IPILPLAEYKAQTKG
-1369 FAIGIDEEGKTK
+1369 FPCGQDEEGNTI
-1381 YDDWSSYY
+1381 YDQWMDYY
-1389 KMGFRRMIGS
+1389 KVGFRKMMNQAG
-1399 TSERTLSG
+1399 ERTLIG
-1407 AILLPNC
+1407 AILPRKTAHVN
-1414 LHIGGVV
+1414 GVI
-1421 SITFKNYENLIEF
+1421 SITFKDVYSTLDMVAFSASIIM
-1434 CGLTCSLPLDF
+1434 DF
-1445 YVKTLG
+1445 YMKTIAAQNL
-1451 ITDIHANRILPFPLG
+1451 TANRMQSFPLG
-1466 IDNRF
+1466 VSDKY
-1471 KSALYSRTLMLN
+1471 KSALYVRTLLLN
-1483 CVTRY
+1483 CLTEPYRQ
-1488 YAKLWQECWQDS
+1488 LWEECWMDK
-1500 YASEQW
+1500 YVSEQW
-1506 SIEDLRLKSFDILT
+1506 SIDDNRLKPFNTLT
-1520 GEWSWDTPLRNYFER
+1520 RQWSWDIPLRNYFER
-1535 RQAMVEIDVIC
+1535 RQALVEIDVLA
-1546 AMALGLT
+1546 AMALGLS

-1558 MIYTIQFPVLKQ
+1558 MIYTIQFPVLQ
-1570 YENDTWY
+1570 QNENDTWY
-1577 DADGKI
+1577 DAEGKI
-1583 VFTCSKGLSGVGL
+1583 VFTCSKGLTGVGL
-1596 DRPVWDQIKGKISE
+1596 DRPDWDQIKGEISA

-1615 QGAVPTYEHTITK
+1615 KGVAPTYEHTITK

-1648 IEDYRRAWK
+1648 VEDYRRAWK
-1657 HFESLLNTK
+1657 HFETLLNTK

>member
-1 MNTMAENVKY
+1 MSIMAENVKY

-42 EQMKALCPP
+42 DQMKALCPP
-51 YVQLKERYTQYKNFI
+51 YVQLKEHYTQYKNFI
-66 VNQNPRVKDAISR
+66 VNQTPRIKDAILR
-79 TNEFHKA
+79 TNEFHKR
-86 LLTILGYDPED
+86 LLTILGYAPED
-97 KGYHEKY
+97 KGYNEKY
-104 IVSEDGEKTEIV
+104 IVSEEGDKTEII

-137 LIKVGDDEPEGLF
+137 LIKVGEDEPAGLF
-150 QQQYDDGEVTPHQ
+150 QQQYDDGEVPHQ
-163 RYSASHWENVFT
+163 RYSASHWESVFT
-175 FDKEHEKISPAV
+175 FDKEHERISPSV
-187 INKAVSQI
+187 INKAISQI

-218 DQEKWARGSYLVFS
+218 DQDKWARGSYLVFS

-252 HLLVCKQ
+252 HLLVCKD
-259 TLAADS
+259 TLAAES
-265 ETLLMSTLIEDSYR
+265 ETLLMSSLIEDSYR

-293 NAVETIAN
+293 KAVETIAN
-301 EALYYMKNVA
+301 EALYYMKHVA
-311 HQPFGKL
+311 HQPFGKR

-411 NEGVDTKAFR
+411 NEGVETKAFR

-436 HLKGVKLRNQKWQE
+436 HLNGVKLRNQKWQE

-469 ANLGVNQLGSVYESL
+469 ANLGINQLGSVYESL

-518 AFDIS
+518 AFDLS
-523 EVLTDSEGM
+523 EVLTNKDGM

-565 TVKYTIKGI
+565 TVKYTLKGI
-574 LERVEKGEISALELL
+574 LERVEKGEITALELL

-624 AKGRENW
+624 EQGREKW

-705 SEVVGTPIRGKK
+705 SEVVGTVIRGKK
-717 KLQQNEWWS
+717 TLQPNEWWVH
-726 RAPHRLHFK
+726 APHRLHFK
-735 NSRPQRRTNEIYHF
+735 NNRIKRNPNEIYHF

-757 GVRSIKEQKAAHPDE
+757 GVRAIKEQKAAHPIE
-772 AALMSQ
+772 SALMSQ
-778 KLADWTRPLSSEEFV
+778 KLAQWTAALSSEEFK
-793 RLQRLSDKIDILLKE
+793 RLQRLSSKIEILLRE

-820 ENRYALWGTPGKSD
+820 ENRYALWGTPGKNE
-834 TSLLDNDNFVDTYRE
+834 TSMLDSNDFVDTYRE

-884 ANSLPLREDYWSDI
+884 ANSLPSREDYWNDI
-898 DAMLNVS
+898 EAMLDVS

-911 GTKLVI
+911 GAKMVI
-917 KPSALHAEGEQMSMF
+917 KPSNLHAGGEQMRMF
-932 NDDAQL
+932 EEETQL

-950 YEQTDEQTSELIT
+950 YEQTDEETSVLLT
-963 KTKQEILAQ
+963 KTKQEILAE
-972 TQGQRST
+972 TQGQQST
-979 LFDDSYRFRIV
+979 LFDNPQRFRIV
-990 ARLAERYHFFH
+990 AKLAKRYHFFH
-1001 PMLEFL
+1001 PMLEFA

-1026 KLEFD
+1026 KVEFD
-1031 EQGILAEKY
+1031 EQGILSDKY

-1050 PAARKLRDLMFEQI
+1050 PDVRKMRERMFNEI
-1064 PATEILYHNEEIET
+1064 PQTEIIYREEELDT
-1078 ACSAGF
+1078 ACSSVF
-1084 LNAYCNYP
+1084 LNAHSNYP
-1092 LLIGQQTNLY
+1092 LLAGQQTNLY
-1102 KCVLVNTLEL
+1102 KCVIENGFSLI
-1112 ASEIG
+1112 SENG
-1117 FVGLL
+1117 YMGLL
-1122 TPESIYDD
+1122 HPETVYDD
-1130 PNGQPLRRELYKHLC
+1130 PNGQPLRVEIYRRLR

-1152 ELRLFAE
+1152 ALNLFAE
-1159 VHHHTRYGGQ
+1159 VAHRERY
-1169 LLRGGISSPPKFSS
+1169 SSNIYSNDQNRICFSN

-1190 STVDAC
+1190 STIDAC
-1196 FAHDGHGICGGLKDD
+1196 FSHDGHGMCGGIKV
-1211 NGKWNTQAHK
+1211 NEKWNLEGHK
-1221 DRIVNVGEDELR
+1221 KRIVQFTDREIAL
-1233 VLSEAFEDGADWE
+1233 LSNTFEDGTTTTCA
-1246 TVKLTSIHAKEII
+1246 KLVNFHSTDVIGIIQKLSSYPTS
-1259 NVLSRFSAFP
+1259 
-1269 THVSDYTDRIVSEG
+1269 VSDAQCIISECF
-1283 LHETN
+1283 HETGALDAGILKRETRYPEY
-1288 SVDKEIMKRN
+1288 DK
-1298 VVYPNYEGMELIYSG
+1298 YEMLYNG
-1313 PHFFC
+1313 PQIFIN
-1318 ANPIYKTPRS
+1318 NPCYKTPRKT
-1328 ICNLNSDYDTIDLT
+1328 CANKGDFDTIDLST
-1342 QIGEDYLPRTNY
+1342 IDENYLARTNY
-1354 TPLKDLSEFRKLIPG
+1354 IPLLRIPEYKAQLKGFPCGQDDNGDTIYDEWIEYYKVGFRKMMNQAG
-1369 FAIGIDEEGKTK
+1369 
-1381 YDDWSSYY
+1381 
-1389 KMGFRRMIGS
+1389 
-1399 TSERTLSG
+1399 ERTLIG
-1407 AILLPNC
+1407 AILPKKTA
-1414 LHIGGVV
+1414 HINGVI
-1421 SITFKNYENLIEF
+1421 SATFQDNFDTVDLAA
-1434 CGLTCSLPLDF
+1434 LSASVVMDF
-1445 YVKTLG
+1445 YMKTIAAQNL
-1451 ITDIHANRILPFPLG
+1451 TANRMSSFPHG
-1466 IDNRF
+1466 VPE
-1471 KSALYSRTLMLN
+1471 KYKAALYSRSLMLN
-1483 CVTRY
+1483 CLTKPY
-1488 YAKLWQECWQDS
+1488 SLLWEECWREDYRSQ
-1500 YASEQW
+1500 QW
-1506 SIEDLRLKSFDILT
+1506 SIDDSRLKPFSALT
-1520 GEWSWDTPLRNYFER
+1520 KQWSWDIPLRNYFER
-1535 RQAMVEIDVIC
+1535 HQALVEIDVIT
-1546 AMALGLT
+1546 AMALGLS

-1558 MIYTIQFPVLKQ
+1558 MIYTIQFPVLQ
-1570 YENDTWY
+1570 QNENDTWY
-1577 DADGKI
+1577 DAEGKI
-1583 VFTCSKGLSGVGL
+1583 VFTCSKGLTGVGL
-1596 DRPVWDQIKGKISE
+1596 DRPVWDSIKGEISE

-1615 QGAVPTYEHTITK
+1615 KGVAPTYEHTITK

-1641 PYTRCDR
+1641 PYTCCDR
-1648 IEDYRRAWK
+1648 IADYRRAWA
-1657 HFESLLNTK
+1657 HFEKLLK